1 MERNRRSEWRQF
13 ILPQS
18 LQTLQAQVRGEA
30 KEFTFCTSYFQLS
43 PLTWVRT
50 VDDTAFIG
58 KDGINLINLPFKI
71 QVKQGHYHIPIV
83 LPSTCSHITVFK
95 FPS

>member
-1 MERNRRSEWRQF
+1 MATVHFTSGSADTARPRSEGRQ
-13 ILPQS
+13 
-18 LQTLQAQVRGEA
+18 
-30 KEFTFCTSYFQLS
+30 KEFTFSTSYFQLS
-43 PLTWVRT
+43 PLTWART

-71 QVKQGHYHIPIV
+71 QVKQGHYHISIV
-83 LPSTCSHITVFK
+83 LPSTCSHITMFK

>member
-1 MERNRRSEWRQF
+1 MATGHFTSVSADTASPGQ
-13 ILPQS
+13 
-18 LQTLQAQVRGEA
+18 RGG